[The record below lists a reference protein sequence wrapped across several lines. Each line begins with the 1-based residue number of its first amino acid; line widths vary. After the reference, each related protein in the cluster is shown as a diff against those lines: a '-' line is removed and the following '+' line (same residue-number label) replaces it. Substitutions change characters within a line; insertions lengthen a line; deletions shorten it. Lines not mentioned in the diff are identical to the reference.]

1 MLEGIITKAI
11 SSFYSVDTEEGVF
24 ICKASWLFKNKKQ
37 SLLVGDK
44 VNIVIADNVAK
55 EGIIEKIIPRTNILI
70 RPSIANV
77 SHALLFFSIKNP
89 DPNLSLIDRFIVLA
103 QEQQLKI
110 TLCFSKVDLDDGT
123 RLRKLL
129 EIYKKVGYPVISIST
144 YDNKNLEELKNTLKS
159 HITVIAGPSGAG
171 KSSFINTLS
180 QNFNIKTNSVSN
192 KIGRGRH
199 TTRHVEL
206 MRIGTDSWIADTPG
220 FSSLSLSHI
229 PYTELKEYFLE
240 FHDYDLN
247 CKFSNTC
254 LHYKEPDCCVINAVK
269 NKEISLERYQ
279 SYLQLLEEIKETERR
294 KSW

>member
-24 ICKASWLFKNKKQ
+24 LCKARGLFKNKKQ
-37 SLLVGDK
+37 SLFVGDR
-44 VNIVIADNVAK
+44 VNIVITDNVAK
-55 EGIIEKIIPRTNILI
+55 EGVVEKIIPRTNILI
-70 RPSIANV
+70 RPSVANV

-103 QEQQLKI
+103 QEQELKI
-110 TLCFSKVDLDDGT
+110 TLCFSKADLDDGT
-123 RLRKLL
+123 KLQKLL
-129 EIYKKVGYPVISIST
+129 DIYKNIGYPVISIST
-144 YDNKNLEELKNTLKS
+144 YDNKNLDELKSTLKN

-180 QNFNIKTNSVSN
+180 KNFNIKTNSVSN

-206 MRIGTDSWIADTPG
+206 MRIEADSWIADTPG

-229 PYTELKEYFLE
+229 PYNELKEYFLE
-240 FHDYDLN
+240 FHDYDID

-254 LHYKEPDCCVINAVK
+254 LHYKEPGCCVIDAVK
-269 NKEISLERYQ
+269 NNEISSERYQ
-279 SYLQLLEEIKETERR
+279 SYLQLLEEIKESERR
-294 KSW
+294 KNW

>member
-24 ICKASWLFKNKKQ
+24 ICKARGLFKNKKQ

-44 VNIVIADNVAK
+44 VNIVITDNVSK
-55 EGIIEKIIPRTNILI
+55 DGIIEKIIPRTNILI

-129 EIYKKVGYPVISIST
+129 DIYKKVGYPVIS
-144 YDNKNLEELKNTLKS
+144 
-159 HITVIAGPSGAG
+159 
-171 KSSFINTLS
+171 
-180 QNFNIKTNSVSN
+180 
-192 KIGRGRH
+192 
-199 TTRHVEL
+199 
-206 MRIGTDSWIADTPG
+206 
-220 FSSLSLSHI
+220 
-229 PYTELKEYFLE
+229 
-240 FHDYDLN
+240 
-247 CKFSNTC
+247 
-254 LHYKEPDCCVINAVK
+254 PDFYYHK
-269 NKEISLERYQ
+269 Y
-279 SYLQLLEEIKETERR
+279 
-294 KSW
+294 

>member
-24 ICKASWLFKNKKQ
+24 ICKARGLFKNKKQ

-44 VNIVIADNVAK
+44 VNIVITEKVSK
-55 EGIIEKIIPRTNILI
+55 EGMIEKIIPRTNILI

-110 TLCFSKVDLDDGT
+110 TLCFSKVDLDDGI
-123 RLRKLL
+123 RLQKLL

-144 YDNKNLEELKNTLKS
+144 YDNKNLEKLKSTLKN

-206 MRIGTDSWIADTPG
+206 MRIGTDSWILILRDLVHCPCHI
-220 FSSLSLSHI
+220 SHI
-229 PYTELKEYFLE
+229 
-240 FHDYDLN
+240 LN
-247 CKFSNTC
+247 
-254 LHYKEPDCCVINAVK
+254 
-269 NKEISLERYQ
+269 
-279 SYLQLLEEIKETERR
+279 
-294 KSW
+294 

>member
-24 ICKASWLFKNKKQ
+24 ICKARGLFKNKKQ

-44 VNIVIADNVAK
+44 VNIVITDNVSK
-55 EGIIEKIIPRTNILI
+55 DGIIEKIIPRTNILI

-129 EIYKKVGYPVISIST
+129 DIYKKVGYPVISIST
-144 YDNKNLEELKNTLKS
+144 YDNKNLEKLKNTLKS

-180 QNFNIKTNSVSN
+180 QNFNIKTNSVSS

-254 LHYKEPDCCVINAVK
+254 LH

>member
-24 ICKASWLFKNKKQ
+24 LCKARGLFKNKKQ
-37 SLLVGDK
+37 SLLVGDR
-44 VNIVIADNVAK
+44 VNIVITDNVAK
-55 EGIIEKIIPRTNILI
+55 EGVVEKIIPRTNILI
-70 RPSIANV
+70 RPSVANV
-77 SHALLFFSIKNP
+77 SQALLFFSIKNP

-103 QEQQLKI
+103 QEQELKI
-110 TLCFSKVDLDDGT
+110 TLCFSKADLDDGT
-123 RLRKLL
+123 KLQKLL
-129 EIYKKVGYPVISIST
+129 DIYKNIGYPIISIST
-144 YDNKNLEELKNTLKS
+144 YDNKNLDELKSTLKN

-180 QNFNIKTNSVSN
+180 KNFNIKTNSVSN

-206 MRIGTDSWIADTPG
+206 MRIEADSWIADTPG

-229 PYTELKEYFLE
+229 PYNELKEYFLE
-240 FHDYDLN
+240 FHDYDID

-254 LHYKEPDCCVINAVK
+254 LHYKEPECCVIDAVK
-269 NKEISLERYQ
+269 NNEISSERYR
-279 SYLQLLEEIKETERR
+279 SYLQLLEEIKESERR
-294 KSW
+294 KNW